1 MDEFRYQNTYELT
14 KEEVSRV
21 FGGRPPVR
29 GTCQLMETIEGRGTT
44 EADLW
49 RDNQDENSAT
59 IKMRMPEA
67 ADRPL
72 IGGRLAA
79 ADGGRA

>member
-44 EADLW
+44 EADPNDVGKLLIDYLEGEGWPIGAGQGPYRYW
-49 RDNQDENSAT
+49 RHIE
-59 IKMRMPEA
+59 KRE
-67 ADRPL
+67 
-72 IGGRLAA
+72 
-79 ADGGRA
+79 